1 MGSVLS
7 YFFGYSDSD
16 TLDSKVGLTKREMRL
31 ARETW
36 NIVRAHSVEAGVT
49 IMASYFRRYPQYH
62 QAFPAFK
69 HVPVDELADNKKFQ
83 AHCQN
88 IMSTL
93 SNAIDALDDADL
105 MDAIL
110 HSTGERHGRRG
121 QGTQEFI
128 DLKGVMMEAMKDTLK
143 SKFSTEVE
151 AAWNKTIDVLFLKIF
166 KGIEST
172 AS

>member
-7 YFFGYSDSD
+7 YFLGYSDSD
-16 TLDSKVGLTKREMRL
+16 TVDSKVGLTKREKRL
-31 ARETW
+31 VRETW
-36 NIVRAHSVEAGVT
+36 NIVRVHSVEAGVA

-62 QAFPAFK
+62 QVFPAFK

-93 SNAIDALDDADL
+93 SNSIDALDDVDL

-128 DLKGVMMEAMKDTLK
+128 DLKGAMIEVMKDTLK
-143 SKFSTEVE
+143 SKFSTDVE
-151 AAWNKTIDVLFLKIF
+151 AAWSKTIDILFSKISE
-166 KGIEST
+166 GMERA